1 MSNTTGRQVQRLFK
15 KGGSFDPSS
24 DLEAVQA
31 ASAQAELAWCVAD
44 CERARNRS
52 AVFRAVVKAVDYPQ
66 FFGSSFE
73 GLFDC
78 LCDSL
83 SDQRVGL
90 VLLIDKLHSADPALK
105 ADLPGLTQILDDV
118 VTQAVE
124 QGRIFIYGISH
135 AGKHPEALPGVVHSW
150 SDDPS

>member
-1 MSNTTGRQVQRLFK
+1 MSNTIGKQVQRLLK

-24 DLEAVQA
+24 ELEAIQA
-31 ASAQAELAWCVAD
+31 ASAQSELAWCVAD
-44 CERARNRS
+44 CDRARNRS

-83 SDQRVGL
+83 SDQRKGL
-90 VLLIDKLHSADPALK
+90 VLLIDKLHSADPVLK
-105 ADLPGLTQILDDV
+105 KDLAGLTQVLDDV
-118 VTQAVE
+118 VIQAVE
-124 QGRIFIYGISH
+124 QGRVFIYGISH
-135 AGKHPEALPGVVHSW
+135 AGKHPDAVPGVVHNW
-150 SDDPS
+150 SDDTG